1 MAVRSMET
9 AETAMETDGD
19 GSGGTSPS
27 RQGAGTETSVPRNSS
42 MVAAELRNSFWKIA
56 DSPRVFRPEA
66 SYRRRGDVR
75 GLPGL
80 PHTGVARPGP
90 GPRQPLVREACGP
103 SPSSLRM
110 SGCSREK

>member
-1 MAVRSMET
+1 MET

-27 RQGAGTETSVPRNSS
+27 RQGAGTETSVPRNLAST
-42 MVAAELRNSFWKIA
+42 AAALRNCSGNFTESF
-56 DSPRVFRPEA
+56 RVFRPEA
-66 SYRRRGDVR
+66 SYRRRGIVR
-75 GLPGL
+75 GGARG
-80 PHTGVARPGP
+80 PHAMVARPGP
-90 GPRQPLVREACGP
+90 WPREQHVRGPGGP